1 MATNVPQ
8 IQFLPTG
15 LSVPTE
21 AAVLAGVQADIS
33 AAYGVALNFADSTPQ
48 GQLAS
53 SLAAAISGAYATFA
67 QIVNGEN
74 PDTATSF
81 MQDGVGRIYYLNR
94 NPGVATVVQCT
105 CVGAV
110 GTVIPTGAQA
120 QDTSGNLY
128 QCTQGGTI
136 GSSGNISLTFANI
149 QIGAI
154 ACPAGTLTIIY
165 QAVPGWESITNAAPG
180 VVGAAIETATAFEF
194 RRRNS
199 VAGNAQ
205 GFLAS
210 VYGAV
215 FSVPNVIDAFCYE
228 NDTSSVVT
236 YGSTNFSLA
245 KNSIYVGVI
254 GGDPVAIA
262 QAIYSKKSPGCNYNG
277 NTTETITDTS
287 GNYSTPPTYQIS
299 LNNNSQNPANVYF
312 SVVLPNLSTLP
323 SNITTLVQNAI
334 VNQFTGAQGSPRA
347 RIASTIAA
355 SDYTASVQQCAGSQ
369 TFVQVL
375 SIAIGT
381 AFSGQGTLVNGS
393 TTLTVTTATSGLLTF
408 GTQVSGT
415 GVASGA
421 YIVQQLSGALSPPT
435 NGALTQTAGGSLS
448 ATTYYV
454 RSTWTTAA
462 GETLAGAETSLAV
475 SASNVLNV
483 AAPGSAPV
491 GATGWNVYVSTA
503 TGTETKQNASPIAL
517 ATAWVEP
524 TSGLIAGS
532 ALPAT
537 NTSGSTG
544 GTGTYQMSV
553 AATATEATP
562 ETITGVTGQSAT
574 FGIDQAPTTATG
586 NITVTLQ

>member
-1 MATNVPQ
+1 MSTNVPQ

-21 AAVLAGVQADIS
+21 AAVLAGVQADIN
-33 AAYGVALNFADSTPQ
+33 AAYGVTLNFADNTPQ
-48 GQLAS
+48 GQLATS
-53 SLAAAISGAYATFA
+53 MAAAISAAYATFA

-74 PDTATSF
+74 PDLATGF
-81 MQDGVGRIYYLNR
+81 MQDGVGRIYFLNR
-94 NPGVATVVQCT
+94 KPGVSTAVQCT

-136 GSSGNISLTFANI
+136 GSSGNISLTFANVV
-149 QIGAI
+149 IGAI
-154 ACPAGTLTIIY
+154 ACPDNTLTAIY
-165 QAVPGWESITNAAPG
+165 QAVPGWESITNPAPG
-180 VVGAAIETATAFEF
+180 VVGAAIETPTAFEF

-205 GFLAS
+205 GFLAA

-215 FSVPNVIDAFCYE
+215 FSVPNVIDVFCYE
-228 NDTSSVVT
+228 NDTGSVVT
-236 YGSTNFSLA
+236 YGSTNYSLA
-245 KNSIYVGVI
+245 ANSIYVGVI
-254 GGDPVAIA
+254 GGDPTAIA
-262 QAIYSKKSPGCNYNG
+262 QAIWTKKSPGCNYNG
-277 NTTETITDTS
+277 NTTETVTDTS
-287 GNYSTPPTYQIS
+287 GNYQTPPTYS
-299 LNNNSQNPANVYF
+299 VTFNNNSQNPANVYF

-334 VNQFTGAQGSPRA
+334 VNQFTGSQGSPRA

-381 AFSGQGTLVNGS
+381 AFSGDGTLVNGS
-393 TTLTVTTATSGLLTF
+393 TTLSVTTATSGMLTF

-415 GVASGA
+415 SIPAGA
-421 YIVQQLSGALSPPT
+421 HIVQQLSGALSPPT
-435 NGALTQTAGGSLS
+435 NGALTETAGGTLS

-454 RSTWTTAA
+454 QSTWVTAA
-462 GETLAGAETSLAV
+462 GETLPSTETSLAV
-475 SASNVLNV
+475 AANNVLNV
-483 AAPGSAPV
+483 AAPGSPPT
-491 GATGWNVYVSTA
+491 GATGWNVYVSTS
-503 TGTETKQNASPIAL
+503 TGPETKQNASPIAIG
-517 ATAWVEP
+517 TPWVEP
-524 TSGLIAGS
+524 TSGLIAGT
-532 ALPAT
+532 AVPAT

-544 GTGTYQMSV
+544 GTGTYQLSS

-562 ETITGVTGQSAT
+562 IAITGTTGQTAT
-574 FGIDQAPTTATG
+574 FGIDQAPTTAV
-586 NITVTLQ
+586 NNVTVTLQ